1 MWQMAASY
9 ITPHPEVLSN
19 RGGRVASA
27 GMQASRSFLR
37 AFLHIKR
44 PEIAD
49 GCDILC
55 SLICQEIFHFIIVTI
70 VSFCW
75 VIFIME
81 EAMPVGEGQGY
92 LGNFCTFCLILL

>member
-1 MWQMAASY
+1 MAASY

-19 RGGRVASA
+19 SDERVASA
-27 GMQASRSFLR
+27 GLQASSSFLR
-37 AFLHIKR
+37 AFIHIRR

-55 SLICQEIFHFIIVTI
+55 PLICQEIFNFITVTI

-81 EAMPVGEGQGY
+81 EVMTVGEGQGY
-92 LGNFCTFCLILL
+92 MGHLCTFCLILL

>member
-1 MWQMAASY
+1 MAASY
-9 ITPHPEVLSN
+9 ITRHPEVLSN
-19 RGGRVASA
+19 CGGRVASA
-27 GMQASRSFLR
+27 GMQASRYFLR
-37 AFLHIKR
+37 DFIHIKR
-44 PEIAD
+44 PEITD

-81 EAMPVGEGQGY
+81 GAMSVGEGQGY
-92 LGNFCTFCLILL
+92 LGNLCTFCLILL